1 MNSKRWLAAL
11 LCVVMLLAF
20 TACRDGKD
28 PQSQPST
35 ESQGDHSANNE
46 SPNAGVFEEDDSSSE
61 GAKPTD
67 NEFDAG
73 NWFDDDTTTT
83 TADGSTTSNTKNES
97 ATEGVASTT
106 TTSSA
111 GHSTGESAASSSAQ
125 SSATAS
131 GATSATS
138 TAATPSQNE
147 FNGGDW
153 FEDDATTVTTTTAT
167 TVASAEQT
175 KVGKVSLPATGY
187 DPDGKGRI
195 QIGAVSYDKPMV
207 TIEVKNVTTKWMTE
221 ETDYLEYTCYDKKGN
236 KLTSKDAIFGKLYIG
251 ALRAGKSVTKTFS
264 VPNGTVR
271 VEITG
276 YKLTYWTEWA

>member
-11 LCVVMLLAF
+11 LCVIMLLAF

-28 PQSQPST
+28 PQSQPPNSIV
-35 ESQGDHSANNE
+35 DND
-46 SPNAGVFEEDDSSSE
+46 SPNAGAFEDDDSSTE
-61 GAKPTD
+61 GAEPTD

-73 NWFDDDTTTT
+73 NWFDDDTTTAA
-83 TADGSTTSNTKNES
+83 ADGSTTGDAKNES
-97 ATEGVASTT
+97 TAAGTGSTT
-106 TTSSA
+106 TASSA
-111 GHSTGESAASSSAQ
+111 NHSTGESASASSAQ
-125 SSATAS
+125 SSTTTS
-131 GATSATS
+131 DVTSATD
-138 TAATPSQNE
+138 TAASSSQND

-153 FEDDATTVTTTTAT
+153 FEEDTTTTTITTTT

-236 KLTSKDAIFGKLYIG
+236 KLTSKDAIFGKIYIG

>member
-1 MNSKRWLAAL
+1 MNSKRWLIVL
-11 LCVVMLLAF
+11 LCVLMLCVV
-20 TACRDGKD
+20 TACRGDK
-28 PQSQPST
+28 PSVSQPSS
-35 ESQGDHSANNE
+35 EGSDDLSSNE
-46 SPNAGVFEEDDSSSE
+46 SPNAGAFGDDESS
-61 GAKPTD
+61 AKPTD

-73 NWFDDDTTTT
+73 NWFDDDTS
-83 TADGSTTSNTKNES
+83 AD
-97 ATEGVASTT
+97 STT
-106 TTSSA
+106 TTSSDA
-111 GHSTGESAASSSAQ
+111 GSTDKSASSVTTTTSKG
-125 SSATAS
+125 TAS
-131 GATSATS
+131 NSASSTTGTSAGTTTKS
-138 TAATPSQNE
+138 TN
-147 FNGGDW
+147 NDVDGGDW
-153 FEDDATTVTTTTAT
+153 FGDDTTTTAKTTTTT

-195 QIGAVSYDKPMV
+195 QIGEVSYDKPMV

-236 KLTSKDAIFGKLYIG
+236 KLTSKDAVFGKLYIG
-251 ALRAGKSVTKTFS
+251 ALRAGKSVTKSFS